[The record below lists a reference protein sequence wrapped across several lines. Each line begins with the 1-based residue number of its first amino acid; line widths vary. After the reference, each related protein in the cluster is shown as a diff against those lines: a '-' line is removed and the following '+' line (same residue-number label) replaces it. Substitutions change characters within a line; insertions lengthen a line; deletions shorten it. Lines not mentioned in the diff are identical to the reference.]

1 MSNRGESHRPG
12 NFSGRYDYS
21 PIVDRAPLRFPN
33 GARIAV
39 WVVPN
44 IEHFRFDRPS
54 TSIAP
59 HTAQLVPD
67 VLNYAWRDYGVR
79 VGVWRMI
86 EALERHDI
94 RATVALNS
102 DVCTHYPQIVAATR
116 ALGWEHMGH
125 GRTNSEWINQQS
137 ESDERALIREVL
149 DTIEQGTG
157 ERPRGWLSPSLTESL
172 NTPDLLAEEG
182 VEYVADW
189 ANDEQ
194 PYFFKVRN
202 NALLSMPYSIEI
214 NDISVFLGDHGT
226 AEDFYTRI
234 VDQFD
239 VMYEEGKTSGRVMSI
254 SLHPF
259 LIGHG
264 FRCKYLDRAL
274 AHIRSRTDVWLATG
288 GELADWY
295 RDSVSHTG

>member
-1 MSNRGESHRPG
+1 MDH
-12 NFSGRYDYS
+12 GRFDYS
-21 PIVDRAPLRFPN
+21 PIVDREPLRFPG

-44 IEHFRFDRPS
+44 IEHFAFDRPS
-54 TSIAP
+54 TSIADV
-59 HTAQLVPD
+59 TANLVPD

-86 EALERHDI
+86 DVLQQHDI
-94 RATVALNS
+94 RGTVALNS
-102 DVCTHYPQIVAATR
+102 DVCKHYPQIIEATC
-116 ALGWEHMGH
+116 ALDWEHMGH
-125 GRTNSEWINQQS
+125 GQSNSVWINQQS
-137 ESDERALIREVL
+137 ENEERALIRDVL
-149 DTIEQGTG
+149 DTIDQATG
-157 ERPRGWLSPSLTESL
+157 QRPKGWLSPSLTESL

-182 VEYVADW
+182 VEYLADW

-194 PYFFKVRN
+194 PYPMRVRN
-202 NALLSMPYSIEI
+202 KTLIAMPYSIEI
-214 NDISVFLGDHGT
+214 NDITVFLGNQGT

-239 VMYEEGKTSGRVMSI
+239 VMYEDSKISGRVMSI

-264 FRCKYLDRAL
+264 FRSKYLDRAL
-274 AHIRSRTDVWLATG
+274 KHIRSREDVWFATG
-288 GELADWY
+288 TEISDWY
-295 RDSVSHTG
+295 RAN

>member
-1 MSNRGESHRPG
+1 MSMEH
-12 NFSGRYDYS
+12 GRYDYS
-21 PIVDRAPLRFPN
+21 PIVEREPLRFPN

-44 IEHFRFDRPS
+44 IEHFAFGSPS
-54 TSIAP
+54 TSIADI
-59 HTAQLVPD
+59 TANLVPD

-86 EALERHDI
+86 DVMQQNDI
-94 RATVALNS
+94 RGTVALNS
-102 DVCTHYPQIVAATR
+102 DVCHHYPQIIEATH

-125 GRTNSEWINQQS
+125 GKTNSVWVNQQS
-137 ESDERALIREVL
+137 ETEERALIREVL
-149 DTIEQGTG
+149 DTIGQATG
-157 ERPRGWLSPSLTESL
+157 QRPKGWLSPSLTESL

-182 VEYVADW
+182 VEYLADW

-194 PYFFKVRN
+194 PYAMQVRN
-202 NALLSMPYSIEI
+202 KTLLSMPYSIEI
-214 NDISVFLGDHGT
+214 NDITVFLGNHGT
-226 AEDFYTRI
+226 AEEFYTRI

-239 VMYEEGKTSGRVMSI
+239 VLYEDGQVSGRVMSI

-264 FRCKYLDRAL
+264 FRSKYLDRAL
-274 AHIRSRTDVWLATG
+274 KYIRSREEVWLATG
-288 GELADWY
+288 TEISDWY
-295 RDSVSHTG
+295 RNR

>member
-1 MSNRGESHRPG
+1 MEH
-12 NFSGRYDYS
+12 GRYDYS
-21 PIVDRAPLRFPN
+21 PIIDREPLRFPN

-44 IEHFRFDRPS
+44 IEHFRFDQPS

-59 HTAQLVPD
+59 VTANLVPD

-86 EALERHDI
+86 DVLERHGI

-102 DVCTHYPQIVAATR
+102 DVCIHYPQIIDATR

-137 ESDERALIREVL
+137 ESDERTLIREVL
-149 DTIEQGTG
+149 ETIEQATGT
-157 ERPRGWLSPSLTESL
+157 RPKGWLSPSLTESL
-172 NTPDLLAEEG
+172 NTPDLLADEG
-182 VEYVADW
+182 VEYLADW

-194 PYFFKVRN
+194 PYYFNVRKN
-202 NALLSMPYSIEI
+202 TLLSMPYSIEI
-214 NDISVFLGDHGT
+214 NDISVFLGDHGN
-226 AEDFYTRI
+226 AEDLYTRI

-239 VMYEEGKTSGRVMSI
+239 VLYEDGKVSGRVMSI

-264 FRCKYLDRAL
+264 YRSKHLDRAL
-274 AHIRSRTDVWLATG
+274 DYICSRQDVWLATG
-288 GELADWY
+288 EEISDWY
-295 RDSVSHTG
+295 REKNQG

>member
-1 MSNRGESHRPG
+1 MEH
-12 NFSGRYDYS
+12 GRYDYS
-21 PIVDRAPLRFPN
+21 PIVEREPLRFPN

-44 IEHFRFDRPS
+44 IEHFAFDSPS
-54 TSIAP
+54 TSIADI
-59 HTAQLVPD
+59 TANLVPD

-86 EALERHDI
+86 DVMQQNDI
-94 RATVALNS
+94 RGTVALNS
-102 DVCTHYPQIVAATR
+102 DVCHHYPQIIEATH

-125 GRTNSEWINQQS
+125 GKTNSVWINQQS
-137 ESDERALIREVL
+137 ETEERALIREVL
-149 DTIEQGTG
+149 DTIGQATG
-157 ERPRGWLSPSLTESL
+157 QRPKGWLSPSLTESL

-182 VEYVADW
+182 VEYLADW

-194 PYFFKVRN
+194 PYAMQVRN
-202 NALLSMPYSIEI
+202 KTLLSMPYSIEI
-214 NDISVFLGDHGT
+214 NDITVFLGNHGT
-226 AEDFYTRI
+226 AEEFYTRI

-239 VMYEEGKTSGRVMSI
+239 VLYEDGQVSGRVMSI

-264 FRCKYLDRAL
+264 FRSKYLDRAL
-274 AHIRSRTDVWLATG
+274 KYIRSREEVWLATG
-288 GELADWY
+288 TEISDWY
-295 RDSVSHTG
+295 RNR

>member
-1 MSNRGESHRPG
+1 MSMEH
-12 NFSGRYDYS
+12 GRYDYS
-21 PIVDRAPLRFPN
+21 PIVEREPLRFPN

-44 IEHFRFDRPS
+44 IEHFAFGSPS
-54 TSIAP
+54 TSIADI
-59 HTAQLVPD
+59 TANLVPD

-86 EALERHDI
+86 DVMQQNDI
-94 RATVALNS
+94 RGTVALNS
-102 DVCTHYPQIVAATR
+102 DVCHHYPQIIEATH

-125 GRTNSEWINQQS
+125 GKTNSVWINQQS
-137 ESDERALIREVL
+137 ETEERALIREVL
-149 DTIEQGTG
+149 DTIGQATG
-157 ERPRGWLSPSLTESL
+157 QRPKGWLSPSLTESL

-182 VEYVADW
+182 VEYLADW

-194 PYFFKVRN
+194 PYAMQVRN
-202 NALLSMPYSIEI
+202 KTLLSMPYSIEI
-214 NDISVFLGDHGT
+214 NDITVFLGNHGT
-226 AEDFYTRI
+226 AEEFYTRI

-239 VMYEEGKTSGRVMSI
+239 VLYEDGQVSGRVMSI

-264 FRCKYLDRAL
+264 FRSKYLDRAL
-274 AHIRSRTDVWLATG
+274 KYIRSREEVWLATG
-288 GELADWY
+288 TEISDWY
-295 RDSVSHTG
+295 RNR

>member
-1 MSNRGESHRPG
+1 MSMDH
-12 NFSGRYDYS
+12 GRFDYS
-21 PIVDRAPLRFPN
+21 PIVDREPLQFPG

-44 IEHFRFDRPS
+44 IEHFHFDQPS
-54 TSIAP
+54 TSIADV
-59 HTAQLVPD
+59 TASLVPD

-86 EALERHDI
+86 DVLQQHDI
-94 RATVALNS
+94 RGTVALNS
-102 DVCTHYPQIVAATR
+102 DVCAHYPQIVEATC

-125 GRTNSEWINQQS
+125 GQSNSVWINQQS
-137 ESDERALIREVL
+137 ETEERALIRNVL
-149 DTIEQGTG
+149 DTIEQATG
-157 ERPRGWLSPSLTESL
+157 QRPKGWLSPSLTESL

-182 VEYVADW
+182 VEYLADW

-194 PYFFKVRN
+194 PYPMRVRN
-202 NALLSMPYSIEI
+202 GTLIAMPYSIEI
-214 NDISVFLGDHGT
+214 NDITVFLGNQGT

-239 VMYEEGKTSGRVMSI
+239 IMYEDSKVSGRVMSI

-264 FRCKYLDRAL
+264 FRSKYLDRAL
-274 AHIRSRTDVWLATG
+274 KHIRSREDVWFATG
-288 GELADWY
+288 AEISDWC
-295 RDSVSHTG
+295 RTN

>member
-1 MSNRGESHRPG
+1 MEH
-12 NFSGRYDYS
+12 GRYDYS
-21 PIVDRAPLRFPN
+21 PIVEREPLRFPN

-44 IEHFRFDRPS
+44 IEHFAFDSPS
-54 TSIAP
+54 TSIADI
-59 HTAQLVPD
+59 TANLVPD

-86 EALERHDI
+86 DVMQQNDI
-94 RATVALNS
+94 RGTVALNS
-102 DVCTHYPQIVAATR
+102 DVCHHYPQIIEATR

-125 GRTNSEWINQQS
+125 GKTNSVWINQQS
-137 ESDERALIREVL
+137 ETEERALIREVL
-149 DTIEQGTG
+149 DTIGQATG
-157 ERPRGWLSPSLTESL
+157 QRPKGWLSPSLTESL

-182 VEYVADW
+182 VEYLADW

-194 PYFFKVRN
+194 PYAMQVRN
-202 NALLSMPYSIEI
+202 KTLLSMPYSIEI
-214 NDISVFLGDHGT
+214 NDITVFLGNHGT
-226 AEDFYTRI
+226 AEEFYTRI

-239 VMYEEGKTSGRVMSI
+239 VLYEDGQVSGRVMSI

-264 FRCKYLDRAL
+264 FRSKYLDRAL
-274 AHIRSRTDVWLATG
+274 KYIRSREEVWLATG
-288 GELADWY
+288 TEISDWY
-295 RDSVSHTG
+295 RNR

>member
-1 MSNRGESHRPG
+1 MDHRR
-12 NFSGRYDYS
+12 FDYS
-21 PIVDRAPLRFPN
+21 PIVDREPLRFPD

-44 IEHFRFDRPS
+44 IEHFHFDRPS
-54 TSIAP
+54 TSIADV
-59 HTAQLVPD
+59 TASLVPD

-86 EALERHDI
+86 DVLQQHDI
-94 RATVALNS
+94 RGTVALNS
-102 DVCTHYPQIVAATR
+102 DVCIHYPQIIEATC

-125 GRTNSEWINQQS
+125 GQSNSVWINQQS
-137 ESDERALIREVL
+137 ENEERALIRDVL
-149 DTIEQGTG
+149 DTIDQATG
-157 ERPRGWLSPSLTESL
+157 QRPKGWLSPSLTESL

-182 VEYVADW
+182 VEYLADW

-194 PYFFKVRN
+194 PYAMQVRN
-202 NALLSMPYSIEI
+202 KTLIAMPYSIEI
-214 NDISVFLGDHGT
+214 NDITVFLGNQGT

-239 VMYEEGKTSGRVMSI
+239 VMYEDSKISGRVMSI

-264 FRCKYLDRAL
+264 FRSKYLDRAL
-274 AHIRSRTDVWLATG
+274 KHIRSREDVWFATG
-288 GELADWY
+288 TEISDWY
-295 RDSVSHTG
+295 RSN

>member
-1 MSNRGESHRPG
+1 MEH
-12 NFSGRYDYS
+12 GRYDYS
-21 PIVDRAPLRFPN
+21 PIVDREPLRFPN

-44 IEHFRFDRPS
+44 IEHFRFGQPS

-59 HTAQLVPD
+59 FTANLEPD
-67 VLNYAWRDYGVR
+67 VLNYAWRDFGVR

-86 EALERHDI
+86 DVLERHGI

-102 DVCTHYPQIVAATR
+102 DVCLHYPQIIDATR
-116 ALGWEHMGH
+116 SLGWEHMGH

-137 ESDERALIREVL
+137 EKEERELIREVL
-149 DTIEQGTG
+149 QTIEQATG
-157 ERPRGWLSPSLTESL
+157 ERPKGWLSPSLTESA

-182 VEYVADW
+182 VEYLADW

-194 PYFFKVRN
+194 PYFFNVRRN
-202 NALLSMPYSIEI
+202 TLLSIPYSIEI
-214 NDISVFLGDHGT
+214 NDITVFLGEHGS
-226 AEDFYTRI
+226 AEDFHDRI

-239 VMYEEGKTSGRVMSI
+239 VMYEDGKASGRVMSI

-264 FRCKYLDRAL
+264 FRSKYLDRAL
-274 AHIRSRTDVWLATG
+274 AHIRSREDVWLATG
-288 GELADWY
+288 SEISDWY
-295 RDSVSHTG
+295 RGLGS

>member
-1 MSNRGESHRPG
+1 MEH
-12 NFSGRYDYS
+12 GRYDYS
-21 PIVDRAPLRFPN
+21 PITDREPLQFPN

-44 IEHFRFDRPS
+44 IEHFRFGQPS

-59 HTAQLVPD
+59 FTANLVPD

-86 EALERHDI
+86 DVLERHGI

-102 DVCTHYPQIVAATR
+102 
-116 ALGWEHMGH
+116 EHMGH
-125 GRTNSEWINQQS
+125 GRTNSEWLNEQS
-137 ESDERALIREVL
+137 ESDERTLIREVL
-149 DTIEQGTG
+149 QTIEQATD
-157 ERPRGWLSPSLTESL
+157 ERPKGWLSPSLTESL

-182 VEYVADW
+182 VEYLADW

-194 PYFFKVRN
+194 PYFFNVRR
-202 NALLSMPYSIEI
+202 NALLSIPYSIEI
-214 NDISVFLGDHGT
+214 NDITVFLGEHGN
-226 AEDFYTRI
+226 AEDFYSRI

-239 VMYEEGKTSGRVMSI
+239 VLYEDGKTSGRVMSI

-264 FRCKYLDRAL
+264 FRSKYLDRAL
-274 AHIRSRTDVWLATG
+274 THIRSREDVWFATG
-288 GELADWY
+288 GEISAWY
-295 RDSVSHTG
+295 QGKD

>member
-1 MSNRGESHRPG
+1 MSMEH
-12 NFSGRYDYS
+12 GRYDYS
-21 PIVDRAPLRFPN
+21 PIVEREPLRFPN

-44 IEHFRFDRPS
+44 IEHFAFDSPS
-54 TSIAP
+54 TSIADI
-59 HTAQLVPD
+59 TANLVPD

-86 EALERHDI
+86 DVMQQNDI
-94 RATVALNS
+94 RGTVALNS
-102 DVCTHYPQIVAATR
+102 DVCHHYPQIIEATR

-125 GRTNSEWINQQS
+125 GKTNSVWINQQS
-137 ESDERALIREVL
+137 ETEERALIREVL
-149 DTIEQGTG
+149 DTIGQATG
-157 ERPRGWLSPSLTESL
+157 QRPKGWLSPSLTESL

-182 VEYVADW
+182 VEYLADW

-194 PYFFKVRN
+194 PYAMQVRN
-202 NALLSMPYSIEI
+202 KTLLSMPYSIEI
-214 NDISVFLGDHGT
+214 NDITVFLGNHGT
-226 AEDFYTRI
+226 AEEFYTRI

-239 VMYEEGKTSGRVMSI
+239 VLYEDGQVSGRVMSI

-264 FRCKYLDRAL
+264 FRSKYLDRAL
-274 AHIRSRTDVWLATG
+274 KYIRSREEVWLATG
-288 GELADWY
+288 TEISDWY
-295 RDSVSHTG
+295 RNR

>member
-1 MSNRGESHRPG
+1 MEHR
-12 NFSGRYDYS
+12 RYDYS
-21 PIVDRAPLRFPN
+21 AITDREPLRFPN

-44 IEHFRFDRPS
+44 IEHFRFDQPS

-59 HTAQLVPD
+59 FTANLVPD
-67 VLNYAWRDYGVR
+67 VMNYAWRDYGVR

-86 EALERHDI
+86 DMLERHGI

-102 DVCTHYPQIVAATR
+102 DVCVHYPPIIDATR
-116 ALGWEHMGH
+116 SLGWEHMGH
-125 GRTNSEWINQQS
+125 GRTNSEWINRQS
-137 ESDERALIREVL
+137 ESDERALIREAL
-149 DTIEQGTG
+149 QTIAEATG
-157 ERPRGWLSPSLTESL
+157 ERPKGWLSPSLTESL
-172 NTPDLLAEEG
+172 RTPDLLAEEG
-182 VEYVADW
+182 VEYLADW

-194 PYFFKVRN
+194 PYFFNVHRN
-202 NALLSMPYSIEI
+202 TLLSIPYSIEI
-214 NDISVFLGDHGT
+214 NDITVFLGNHGN

-239 VMYEEGKTSGRVMSI
+239 VMYEDGETSGRVMSI

-264 FRCKYLDRAL
+264 FRSKYLDRAL
-274 AHIRSRTDVWLATG
+274 AHICAREDVWLATG
-288 GELADWY
+288 GEISDWY
-295 RDSVSHTG
+295 RAQRDNT